1 MGLVD
6 LAVSDVDLDTAVEEL
21 SVEIVANSWGTNGIC
36 KALIAGHS
44 SQERIEALMNE
55 RSEPYG
61 QPSDRA
67 ERIARYTAR
76 K

>member
-6 LAVSDVDLDTAVEEL
+6 LAVSEADLDATVEEL
-21 SVEIVANSWGTNGIC
+21 SIEIVANSWGTNEIC

-44 SQERIEALMNE
+44 SQERIKALLVE

-67 ERIARYTAR
+67 ERIARYTGR